1 MTCSAASCWTG
12 TLGVPEVTTETR
24 IRELLEKQYPTC
36 FNNADIDGYV
46 ALYSDDVLWA
56 VPNLPDATSREQI
69 GSLLGKIL
77 SKVTQTIE
85 VTVDDLIVDG
95 DSAIATAVATG
106 TFARKPDGEAQP
118 LVLRV
123 MWVLRQ
129 VGTDWKIIRQ
139 VGTPK
144 PTS

>member
-1 MTCSAASCWTG
+1 
-12 TLGVPEVTTETR
+12 VPEVTTETR
-24 IRELLEKQYPTC
+24 IRELLEEQYPKYL
-36 FNNADIDGYV
+36 NSGDVDSYV
-46 ALYSDDVLWA
+46 TLYGDDVVWA

-77 SKVTQTIE
+77 SKVTQTVE

-95 DSAIATAVATG
+95 DLAIATALATG
-106 TFARKPDGEAQP
+106 TVARKPDGEAQP
-118 LVLRV
+118 LALRV

-129 VGTDWKIIRQ
+129 IGTDWKIIRQ